1 MFRRVGYWLFCVL
14 WQMSIKSKK
23 DLPYLLSRLWHHIG
37 FRRRNQ
43 FLALGGLMILTA
55 IAEVFSLGA
64 VVPFLGVLAAPDTAI
79 KHPLMQTVA
88 DMLGGSSN
96 NLIVFFTVMFI
107 VAAVVAGSLRLL
119 LLWATTRVAFNTGS
133 DLSIELYRRTLYQ
146 PYTVHIGRN
155 SSAVLS
161 GVGKVGGAIN
171 ILSQCLMLVSSSIL
185 FLAIT
190 MALLAMDPFV
200 AIVSI
205 AGFGVSYGAIAV
217 NTRHKLRRN
226 GLRIADEQTRVF
238 KALQEGLGGI
248 RDVLLDGTQK
258 LYCDVYQQADRPLR
272 RGQGDNIFISGSPR
286 YVMEAFGLVMIA
298 VLAYFL
304 SRRPDGISSSLP
316 VLGALALG
324 AQRLLPVL
332 QQGYSAWATVI
343 GSQASLADII
353 TLLEQPIREELL
365 LPSPKPLEFRHA
377 ITLEG
382 VRFRYGEDGPWV
394 IRDFNL
400 EIRKGSRIGLV
411 GSTGSGK
418 STLLDILMGLLEP
431 SWGQLLVDG
440 APVDGVRLRA
450 WQRTIAHVPQ
460 SIYLSDASFAENI
473 AFGVP
478 PEQVDL
484 ERVRQAARQAQI
496 ADFIAS
502 CPEGYA
508 SPVGE
513 RGTRLSGG
521 QRQRVGIAR
530 ALYKQ
535 ASVLVFDEA
544 TSALD
549 NVTEHSL
556 MESIE
561 ALNRD
566 LTIILIAHRLSTV
579 RKCDIVIE
587 MKDGVIQ
594 AQGDY
599 DALLRT
605 SASFRKLTGEV
616 VS

>member
-1 MFRRVGYWLFCVL
+1 
-14 WQMSIKSKK
+14 
-23 DLPYLLSRLWHHIG
+23 
-37 FRRRNQ
+37 
-43 FLALGGLMILTA
+43 
-55 IAEVFSLGA
+55 
-64 VVPFLGVLAAPDTAI
+64 
-79 KHPLMQTVA
+79 
-88 DMLGGSSN
+88 
-96 NLIVFFTVMFI
+96 MFI
-107 VAAVVAGSLRLL
+107 VAAVAAGSLRLL
-119 LLWATTRVAFNTGS
+119 LLWATTRVAFNAGS

-146 PYTVHIGRN
+146 PYQVHISQN

-161 GVGKVGGAIN
+161 GVGKVSGAIN
-171 ILSQCLMLVSSSIL
+171 ILTQCLMLASSSIL
-185 FLAIT
+185 LLSIT
-190 MALLAMDPFV
+190 TALLVMDPFV

-205 AGFGVSYGAIAV
+205 AGFGLSYGAIAIT
-217 NTRHKLRRN
+217 TRHKLRRN

-258 LYCDVYQQADRPLR
+258 LYCNVYQQADRPLR

-298 VLAYFL
+298 LLAYFL
-304 SRRPDGISSSLP
+304 SRQSDGISSSLP
-316 VLGALALG
+316 LLGALALG
-324 AQRLLPVL
+324 AQRLLPAL
-332 QQGYSAWATVI
+332 QQGYSAWATI
-343 GSQASLADII
+343 TGSQASLADII
-353 TLLEQPIREELL
+353 TMLEQPIQKELL

-377 ITLEG
+377 ITFEG
-382 VRFRYGEDGPWV
+382 LHFRYGEDGPWV
-394 IRDFNL
+394 LRDLNL

-411 GSTGSGK
+411 GTTGGGK

-431 SWGQLLVDG
+431 SRGQLLVDG
-440 APVDGVRLRA
+440 APIHGDRLRA

-478 PEQVDL
+478 PEQVNL
-484 ERVRQAARQAQI
+484 ERVRQVARQAQI
-496 ADFIAS
+496 AEFIEG
-502 CPEGYA
+502 CDHGYA
-508 SPVGE
+508 TPVGE

-535 ASVLVFDEA
+535 ASVLVLDEA

-549 NVTEHSL
+549 NVTENSL

-566 LTIILIAHRLSTV
+566 LTIIHIAHRLSTV

-599 DALLRT
+599 DALLQT
-605 SASFRKLTGEV
+605 SASFRELTGEAF
-616 VS
+616 S

>member
-1 MFRRVGYWLFCVL
+1 
-14 WQMSIKSKK
+14 MSIKSTRN
-23 DLPYLLSRLWHHIG
+23 LSYLLSRLWHHIG
-37 FRRRNQ
+37 LRRRKQ
-43 FLALGGLMILTA
+43 FLALGGLMVLAA
-55 IAEVFSLGA
+55 IAEVVSLGA
-64 VVPFLGVLAAPDTAI
+64 VVPFLGVLAAPDAAF
-79 KHPLMQTVA
+79 KYPLVQGVA
-88 DMLGGSSN
+88 DMLGASRNS
-96 NLIVFFTVMFI
+96 LIIFFTAMFI
-107 VAAVVAGSLRLL
+107 VAAVAAGSLRLL
-119 LLWATTRVAFNTGS
+119 LLWATTRVAFNAGS

-146 PYTVHIGRN
+146 PYQVHISRN

-171 ILSQCLMLVSSSIL
+171 ILSQCLMLASSSIL
-185 FLAIT
+185 LLSIT
-190 MALLAMDPFV
+190 AALLVIDPLV

-205 AGFGVSYGAIAV
+205 VGFGLSYGAIAIT
-217 NTRHKLRRN
+217 TRRKLRRN

-238 KALQEGLGGI
+238 KALQEGLGAI

-258 LYCDVYQQADRPLR
+258 IYCDVYQQADRPLR
-272 RGQGDNIFISGSPR
+272 RGQGDNILIAGSPR

-304 SRRPDGISSSLP
+304 SLRPDGISSALP

-353 TLLEQPIREELL
+353 TMLEQPIQEEFLL
-365 LPSPKPLEFRHA
+365 LSPKPLEFRHS
-377 ITLEG
+377 ITFEG
-382 VRFRYGEDGPWV
+382 VHFRYGQDNPWV
-394 IRDFNL
+394 IRDLNL

-411 GSTGSGK
+411 GPTGSGK
-418 STLLDILMGLLEP
+418 STVLDILMGLLVP
-431 SWGQLLVDG
+431 SQGQLLVDG
-440 APVDGVRLRA
+440 TPVHGDRLRA

-478 PEQVDL
+478 PGQIDL
-484 ERVRQAARQAQI
+484 DRVQQAARQAQI
-496 ADFIAS
+496 AGFIES
-502 CPEGYA
+502 CTQGYA
-508 SPVGE
+508 TPVGE

-549 NVTEHSL
+549 NVTENSL
-556 MESIE
+556 MESLE
-561 ALNRD
+561 TLNRD

-579 RKCDIVIE
+579 RKCDVVIE
-587 MKDGVIQ
+587 MTGGVIQ

-599 DALLRT
+599 DTLLRT
-605 SASFRKLTGEV
+605 SASFRKLAGEV
-616 VS
+616 IS

>member
-1 MFRRVGYWLFCVL
+1 MVL
-14 WQMSIKSKK
+14 
-23 DLPYLLSRLWHHIG
+23 
-37 FRRRNQ
+37 
-43 FLALGGLMILTA
+43 AA
-55 IAEVFSLGA
+55 IAEVVSLGA
-64 VVPFLGVLAAPDTAI
+64 VVPFLGVLAEPDAAF
-79 KHPLMQTVA
+79 KYPLVQSVA
-88 DMLGGSSN
+88 VMLGASRDS
-96 NLIVFFTVMFI
+96 LINYFTAMFI
-107 VAAVVAGSLRLL
+107 VAAVAAGSLRLL
-119 LLWATTRVAFNTGS
+119 LLWATTRVAFNAGS

-146 PYTVHIGRN
+146 PYQVHISQN
-155 SSAVLS
+155 SSSVLS
-161 GVGKVGGAIN
+161 GVGKVSGAIN
-171 ILSQCLMLVSSSIL
+171 ILTQCLMLASSSIL
-185 FLAIT
+185 LLSIT
-190 MALLAMDPFV
+190 TALLVMDPFV

-205 AGFGVSYGAIAV
+205 AGFGLSYGAIAIT
-217 NTRHKLRRN
+217 TRHKLRRN

-258 LYCDVYQQADRPLR
+258 LYCNVYQQADRPLR

-298 VLAYFL
+298 LLAYFL

-316 VLGALALG
+316 LLGALALG
-324 AQRLLPVL
+324 AQRLLPAL
-332 QQGYSAWATVI
+332 QQGYSAWATI
-343 GSQASLADII
+343 TGSQASLADII
-353 TLLEQPIREELL
+353 TILEQPIQEELL

-377 ITLEG
+377 ITFEG
-382 VRFRYGEDGPWV
+382 VHFRYGEDGPWV
-394 IRDFNL
+394 IRDLNL

-411 GSTGSGK
+411 GTTGGGK

-431 SWGQLLVDG
+431 SRGQLLVDG
-440 APVDGVRLRA
+440 APVHGDRLRA

-478 PEQVDL
+478 PEQVNL
-484 ERVRQAARQAQI
+484 ERVRQVARQAQI
-496 ADFIAS
+496 AEFIES
-502 CPEGYA
+502 CDQGYA
-508 SPVGE
+508 TPVGE
-513 RGTRLSGG
+513 RGARLSGG

-535 ASVLVFDEA
+535 ASVLVLDEA

-605 SASFRKLTGEV
+605 SASFRELTGEV
-616 VS
+616 FS